1 MRRAIRPVTL
11 AAFVFVVPSAATGQA
26 PSKAPEG
33 KAVTLTAT
41 VVDLSCKI
49 MNNASGQ
56 DHLQCAQVCAD
67 KGQPLGLITDD
78 GTFYVPL
85 NAGMGAD
92 GENKRLRPFAEQR
105 VTVTG
110 RVINR
115 GGMNAIAIDKVEKA

>member
-1 MRRAIRPVTL
+1 MRKIIQAVTL
-11 AAFVFVVPSAATGQA
+11 GALAFATPTVATAQA

-56 DHLQCAQVCAD
+56 DHLQCAQICAD

-78 GTFYVPL
+78 GTFYVPV

>member
-1 MRRAIRPVTL
+1 MRKVIQAVTL
-11 AAFVFVVPSAATGQA
+11 AAFAFVMPSVATAQ
-26 PSKAPEG
+26 APEG

-49 MNNASGQ
+49 MNNASGP
-56 DHLQCAQVCAD
+56 DHVQCAQICAD

-85 NAGMGAD
+85 NTGMGAD

-105 VTVTG
+105 VKVTG
-110 RVINR
+110 RLINR
-115 GGMNAIAIDKVEKA
+115 GGMNAIAIDEIEKA